1 MNYIFL
7 PPVFHPQKQQ
17 QNQSV
22 AHYQLEPRECNVFKN
37 KIFFSC
43 DPVDRFIHY
52 SYNFVID

>member
-7 PPVFHPQKQQ
+7 PPVFHSQKQQ
-17 QNQSV
+17 QNQRV
-22 AHYQLEPRECNVFKN
+22 AHYQYDPRERNVFKN

-43 DPVDRFIHY
+43 YPVDRFIHC